1 MSFQAVEE
9 LMKHLPVDSYG
20 RCHNNKPGT
29 VDKVR
34 TVLTGSWQV
43 AREMEM

>member
-9 LMKHLPVDSYG
+9 LMKHLQVDSYG
-20 RCHNNKPGT
+20 RCHNNKPGN

-34 TVLTGSWQV
+34 AAITGSWQG
-43 AREMEM
+43 ARKMDV